1 MADLSEGPVARQ
13 GADRAPRFRSDGRI
27 SRKWSNFTAY
37 SVNSVIRLLEQDMPT
52 THHLHGEIARLN
64 RLITR
69 IASKP
74 KDESPLWAATLQELH
89 DEREAL
95 GLVVRNRSVESGK
108 KVVSFRRWRDGPRAP

>member
-1 MADLSEGPVARQ
+1 MR
-13 GADRAPRFRSDGRI
+13 
-27 SRKWSNFTAY
+27 
-37 SVNSVIRLLEQDMPT
+37 T

-74 KDESPLWAATLQELH
+74 KDESPLWASTLQELH

>member
-1 MADLSEGPVARQ
+1 MAGSAQ
-13 GADRAPRFRSDGRI
+13 SGAAPSFCPDRAG
-27 SRKWSNFTAY
+27 SNFTAN
-37 SVNSVIRLLEQDMPT
+37 SVNPVIRLLEQDMPT

-108 KVVSFRRWRDGPRAP
+108 KVVSFRRWRDGPRAL